1 MGEIIV
7 TLIAG
12 FVGGFAGGML
22 GIGGGAIYIPSMV
35 LLLGEEQHVAQGVS
49 LAGAVATALV
59 GGFTHLRRGN
69 VDRVTVVWV
78 APAAIAAAFGA
89 AFLADALDATVLRR
103 IFAVVVVYF
112 ALTMIRGALAREQT
126 SLGERESS

>member
-7 TLIAG
+7 TLITG

-22 GIGGGAIYIPSMV
+22 GIGGGAIYIPAMV

-59 GGFTHLRRGN
+59 GSFTHLRRGN
-69 VDRVTVVWV
+69 VDRVTVAWV

-89 AFLADALDATVLRR
+89 AFLADALDAAVLRR
-103 IFAVVVVYF
+103 IFAVVVVFF
-112 ALTMIRGALAREQT
+112 ALRMIMGALGREQT
-126 SLGERESS
+126 PLGERESS